1 MVYTG
6 RFGGSLF
13 VQYFRMVM
21 IIAAIRKNP
30 ESFDFLH
37 EGLYKYMF
45 YGIIFLMWVLWE
57 EKFVNLRV
65 EKSKLKKSD
74 ESVVP

>member
-1 MVYTG
+1 
-6 RFGGSLF
+6 
-13 VQYFRMVM
+13 M

-57 EKFVNLRV
+57 EKIRKFAGRKEQV
-65 EKSKLKKSD
+65 E
-74 ESVVP
+74 EE